1 MNQDFNLITSVLE
14 FDLDTIVTYVDN
26 SGNEKELSK
35 GYTTIPYTGV
45 EKPVIG
51 TIIPIC
57 YKKVFTNFNQNLLNK
72 IRDYKS
78 KNT

>member
-26 SGNEKELSK
+26 IGNEKELRK

>member
-1 MNQDFNLITSVLE
+1 MTQDYNLITSVLG
-14 FDLDTIVTYVDN
+14 FDLDATVTYVDN
-26 SGNEKELSK
+26 IGDEKELKK
-35 GYTTIPYTGV
+35 GCTTIPYTGV
-45 EKPVIG
+45 GKPVIG

-57 YKKVFTNFNQNLLNK
+57 YKKVFTNFNQDLLNK

>member
-1 MNQDFNLITSVLE
+1 MNQDYNLITSVLG
-14 FDLDTIVTYVDN
+14 FDLDATVTYVDN
-26 SGNEKELSK
+26 IGDEKELSK

-45 EKPVIG
+45 DKPVIG
-51 TIIPIC
+51 KIIPIC
-57 YKKVFTNFNQNLLNK
+57 YKKVFTNFNQDLLNK